1 MIMKAYDELINFLA
15 AGTTPERVLSF
26 KPSDESSLRVR
37 ELIKKEKEEHLN
49 DDERSELDSY
59 FQLEHLM
66 RLTKAR
72 AHNYVQN

>member
-1 MIMKAYDELINFLA
+1 MKAYDELIDFLA
-15 AGTTPERVLSF
+15 AGTTPERVLLF

-37 ELIKKEKEEHLN
+37 ELIDLEKRGLLSIEQ
-49 DDERSELDSY
+49 RSELDSY